1 MIKITFHFPQSTGF
15 RYVAY
20 FFADEGVCC
29 DQLVCVPF
37 GPVIH
42 NRHVPEIRR
51 DVTNVAFFFIFEGFP
66 NFFSVKNSNL
76 RRLT

>member
-1 MIKITFHFPQSTGF
+1 MIKITFQFPQSASF

-51 DVTNVAFFFIFEGFP
+51 DVTNVAFFYLKASLIFFQSKIVTCGD
-66 NFFSVKNSNL
+66 
-76 RRLT
+76 